1 MVKAPEAGP
10 GCRGVKAAA
19 TVTAVTGGGNGN
31 PGGMEPVA
39 GLEEGGEEGGEGEVE
54 RVVADEGVDRVAPRL
69 HPLAHLPSRPPSIT
83 SPVCHVPVCHVPAY
97 PHIPRLSRPPSVTS
111 PPIHTS
117 PASTPRR
124 ICVTRIGCLV
134 T

>member
-54 RVVADEGVDRVAPRL
+54 RVVADEGVVRVAPRL

-83 SPVCHVPVCHVPAY
+83 SPVCHVPVCHVPSVTS
-97 PHIPRLSRPPSVTS
+97 PSVTSPSVTS

-124 ICVTRIGCLV
+124 ICVTRVGCLV